1 MTDNKE
7 IPQEVREKITQIVGK
22 EFGYASNAHRCYT
35 VCEEV
40 YLLSQQALEEKDKRI
55 RELEEKVKDTKSYYE
70 SALKLIID
78 SQQKEI
84 MKHHIR

>member
-55 RELEEKVKDTKSYYE
+55 RELEAEVKKFRTSFLNTAFD
-70 SALKLIID
+70 
-78 SQQKEI
+78 
-84 MKHHIR
+84 